1 MKSQRSLQTILFTD
15 LIGSTEKAAAL
26 GDRAWRELLERHH
39 AIVRDELR
47 RWGGREVT
55 EAGDGFLALFENP
68 AQAIVC
74 AAAIRDRLGDL
85 GLGVRCGIHMGQLES
100 QAGGSAGGIA
110 VHIGARVAG
119 HAGAG
124 EVLVTSAVRDAE
136 SGSGFEFEDLG
147 RHALKGVDR
156 EWQLF
161 RVTGLPVDVSGL
173 EPGAW
178 RRIAD
183 RVRSRPLV
191 AALVALLFLALG
203 GYALWRL
210 GPGAAVASEI
220 RSLAV
225 LPLENHTGDPEQ
237 EYFVDGMTDAMIT
250 ELSKLGSVKV
260 ISRKSAMS
268 YRDTDKPL
276 KEIADDLGVDGV
288 VEGSVAR
295 SGDRVRITA
304 QLVHAETDAHV
315 WADAYDGD
323 FSDVLL
329 LQSDVAR
336 DIARE
341 IAVTLTPQAE
351 TLLAATDRVDPE
363 TYEAYLRGM
372 YQLNKSTP
380 EDFRQGIAYLEEAV
394 ERDPGNARA
403 YAGLATGYITLAHG
417 PDPAD
422 VRNKA
427 REAAER
433 AIKLDPDLAEA
444 HSTLAAILTYFDWD
458 WEAAEREYK
467 RANELDPNLAMNRY
481 HYAWYLALFDRLD
494 EAIEEH
500 KRAQALDPLT
510 PLHTAWLGE
519 LYNMAGRYDDAIAEA
534 RKTLEMDDGNA
545 IGLYVTGMA
554 YLGKGMVE
562 EAVEA
567 HEAAVA
573 VNPNW
578 RFALAGTYL
587 AAGRRADAQRILR
600 ELEAEEVSSFGAF
613 QRAWLNTVLGDV
625 DEAFRWLDYE
635 PHHAWVAWVR
645 LWPPPELFPEVDRLR
660 KDPRFQDLMARMRLP
675 MPATVRE

>member
-1 MKSQRSLQTILFTD
+1 MRPQRTLRTILFTD
-15 LIGSTEKAAAL
+15 LVGSTEKASAL

-39 AIVRDELR
+39 AVVREELR

-55 EAGDGFLALFENP
+55 EAGDGFLALFDDP
-68 AQAIVC
+68 AQGIVC
-74 AAAIRDRLGDL
+74 AAAIRDRVGAL
-85 GLGVRCGIHMGQLES
+85 GLDVRCGLHLGQLEE

-110 VHIGARVAG
+110 VHVGARVAG
-119 HAGAG
+119 EAGPG

-147 RHALKGVDR
+147 YRALKGVDR
-156 EWQLF
+156 EWRLF
-161 RVTGLPVDVSGL
+161 RVTGLPEDVSDL

-178 RRIAD
+178 GRIAG
-183 RVRSRPLV
+183 RLGRRPV
-191 AALVALLFLALG
+191 AAALAALLLLAG
-203 GYALWRL
+203 GYALWRV

-220 RSLAV
+220 RALAV
-225 LPLENHTGDPEQ
+225 LPLENRTGDPGQ
-237 EYFVDGMTDAMIT
+237 DYFVDGMTDAMIT

-260 ISRKSAMS
+260 ISRSSVMRYREREKS
-268 YRDTDKPL
+268 L
-276 KEIADDLGVDGV
+276 QEIAEELGVDGV

-304 QLVHAETDAHV
+304 QLVHAGSDEHV

-323 FSDVLL
+323 LSDVLL

-341 IAVTLTPQAE
+341 IAVTLTPQAQ
-351 TLLAATDRVDPE
+351 TLLASAERVDPV

-372 YQLNKSTP
+372 HYLNKSTP
-380 EDFRQGIAYLEEAV
+380 EDFQQGIAYLQEAV
-394 ERDPGNARA
+394 DRDPASARA
-403 YAGLATGYITLAHG
+403 YAGLAAGYITIAHG
-417 PDPAD
+417 PDATD

-433 AIKLDPDLAEA
+433 AIRLDPELAEA
-444 HSTLAAILTYFDWD
+444 HATLAAILTYLDWD

-467 RANELDPNLAMNRY
+467 RANELNPNLAMNRY
-481 HYAWYLALFDRLD
+481 HYAWYLALFERLD

-500 KRAQALDPLT
+500 KRAQELDPLT

-519 LYNMAGRYDDAIAEA
+519 LYNLAGRHDDALAEA
-534 RKTLEMDDGNA
+534 RKTLEMDDRNA
-545 IGLYVTGMA
+545 ISLYVTGTA
-554 YLGKGMVE
+554 YLGKGMIE

-578 RFALAGTYL
+578 RFALGATYV
-587 AAGRRADAQRILR
+587 AAGRRGDAERILR
-600 ELEAEEVSSFGAF
+600 EIEAEEVSSFGAF
-613 QRAWLNTVLGDV
+613 QRAWLNTVLGNV
-625 DEAFRWLDYE
+625 DEAYRWWDYE
-635 PHHAWVAWVR
+635 PHHAWVAWIR
-645 LWPPPELFPEVDRLR
+645 IWPPPELFPDAERLR
-660 KDPRFQDLMARMRLP
+660 LDPRFEELMARMGLP
-675 MPATVRE
+675 MPERLARG